1 MAILLP
7 ARLVPVNCAQLQ
19 LGMYVAEL
27 DRSWL
32 ETAFHSHGFLIS
44 VQEQIS
50 ELRRCCEYVYVD
62 PVLSEHGDGEM
73 FSTGLTG
80 RIEALFV
87 EEAPSV
93 LNRNRQELR
102 ELGHVFATAVQGIR
116 RSEALVL
123 APLRHALAPV
133 VNSLLSDAD
142 KIPWLLAAELKVG
155 FLHRRALGCAV
166 LMTLAGHRVGFE
178 RPMLDELA
186 LAGLLL
192 DIGKLSVPI
201 TILAKTGPLTNH
213 DRGFIE
219 RHVRRGLYMVQS
231 QSDVSEPLEE
241 AVLGHHE
248 RLDGSGY
255 PRGLRGTQLP
265 LPARLAGL
273 VDTYDALM
281 QDRRYAPAVAAH
293 DAIRLVNGMR
303 GRKFD
308 TAIVR
313 SFIRALGLFPTG
325 SWVQIADGRLGI
337 VRQQANDEPT
347 RPWVA
352 LVSDSAGRPLPGGPS
367 LWQPIRRGDIVRTP
381 QPGAVRIPPLQL
393 ELALGVAADLA
404 A

>member
-1 MAILLP
+1 MLPP

-32 ETAFHSHGFLIS
+32 QTVFHSHGFLIS
-44 VQEQIS
+44 QQEQIS

-73 FSTGLTG
+73 FSTGLTT
-80 RIEALFV
+80 RVEALAAA
-87 EEAPSV
+87 ERPGP
-93 LNRNRQELR
+93 LNRNRHDLR
-102 ELGHVFATAVQGIR
+102 ELGHAFATAVQGIR
-116 RSEALVL
+116 RSEALAL
-123 APLRHALAPV
+123 APLRRALAPV
-133 VNSLLSDAD
+133 VSSLVSDPD
-142 KIPWLLAAELKVG
+142 TIPWLLATELKVG
-155 FLHRRALGCAV
+155 FLHRRALDCAV
-166 LMTLAGHRVGFE
+166 LMTLVGHRVGFE

-201 TILAKTGPLTNH
+201 TILAKTEPLTDH
-213 DRGFIE
+213 ERGFVH

-231 QSDVSEPLEE
+231 QTDVSEPLED
-241 AVLGHHE
+241 ALLGHHE

-255 PRGLRGTQLP
+255 PRGLHGTQLP

-281 QDRRYAPAVAAH
+281 QDRRYAPAMAAH
-293 DAIRLVNGMR
+293 NAMRLVNSMR
-303 GRKFD
+303 DRKFD

-337 VRQQANDEPT
+337 VRRQANGEPT
-347 RPWVA
+347 RPFVA
-352 LVSDSAGRPLPGGPS
+352 LVSDSAGRSLPGGPA

-381 QPGAVRIPPLQL
+381 PPGAVRIPAHQL
-393 ELALGVAADLA
+393 EATLGVAADLA